1 MTEPDLSPKYAENT
15 PIHYFFH
22 QYRTAEN
29 RHRSNA
35 WHLHDFWQLEFILA
49 GCGEFGT
56 ETETLTFHAGDT
68 IIIPPGIRHVFRY
81 PGKCCEWLSI
91 KFAAETENRSGAR
104 MYPPDEILTPARAI
118 LLHLLN
124 DGRLPERRDGLLT
137 NAALAIFV
145 HYHLRQD
152 GDDRRPESSFLSRV
166 SEYVLSREGHFISID
181 DVAAFL
187 GYSPKYTSNRF
198 RKEAGIPLKQ
208 FLDRQR
214 YEYAVRRLSFTND
227 SIGTVAAALGFPDT
241 YAFSRFFRHAAGKSP
256 SQFRETHLHSM

>member
-1 MTEPDLSPKYAENT
+1 MTEPDASPKYAENT

-152 GDDRRPESSFLSRV
+152 GDD
-166 SEYVLSREGHFISID
+166 
-181 DVAAFL
+181 
-187 GYSPKYTSNRF
+187 
-198 RKEAGIPLKQ
+198 LKQ